1 MHALTESVGPS
12 GSGLDFRTAP
22 ENYRHW
28 SISIDGPVASLV
40 MAVDEDSPAA
50 AGYELKLNS
59 YDIGVDIEL
68 YDAVQRLRFEHPEVR
83 TVVLSSGIQGMFCA
97 GANIRMLGTSSH
109 SHKVNFC
116 KFTNETRNSIEDA
129 SQNSRQ
135 TYIAALNGTAAGGGY
150 ELALATE
157 YLMLIDD
164 GNAAVSL
171 PEVPLLAVLPGT
183 GGLTRVVDKRK
194 VRRDLADVF
203 CTVEEGMKG
212 KRAVDWRLVD
222 EMVPRSKFDER
233 VTEKALELAAKSDR
247 PENEDGIKLERL
259 ERAEEEN
266 EIRYPFVTVT
276 LDREGRT
283 ATLEIEAPD
292 SDAPSSVE
300 EIKKQ
305 AVNFWPLA
313 VIRAIDDALLH
324 LRFNEPT
331 LGTLIVKTSGDGLRI
346 ATYDALLDQNR
357 DDWLVREILL
367 YMQRTYKRL
376 DVTSRTTFAFIEPGS
391 CFVGMLA
398 DLLFSVDRSY
408 MLDGQLDDR
417 PAATIRLSEL
427 NFGTL
432 RMANGLTRLE
442 TRFLDDDDSLES
454 VHKLVGTD
462 LDAEAALDAGLIT
475 YAPDDI
481 DWEDE
486 IRLLLEERASFSPDA
501 LTGMEANLRFA
512 GPETLETKIF
522 GRLSAWQ
529 NWIFQRPNAAGSE
542 GALKLYGTGK
552 RAKYDRGRV

>member
-1 MHALTESVGPS
+1 MHALTDTAGQAGP
-12 GSGLDFRTAP
+12 GLDFRTAP
-22 ENYRHW
+22 DDYHHW
-28 SISIDGPVASLV
+28 SISIDGPVARLV

-50 AGYELKLNS
+50 EGYELKLNS

-68 YDAVQRLRFEHPEVR
+68 YDAVQRLRFERPEVR
-83 TVVLSSGIQGMFCA
+83 SVVISSGIQGMFCA

-129 SQNSRQ
+129 SMHSGQ

-233 VTEKALELAAKSDR
+233 VTEKALELAARSDR
-247 PENEDGIKLERL
+247 PENEEGITLDRL
-259 ERAEEEN
+259 ERIEEED

-276 LDREGRT
+276 LDREGRS
-283 ATLEIEAPD
+283 ATLEIQAPD
-292 SDAPSSVE
+292 SDAPGSVD

-305 AVNFWPLA
+305 GVNFWPLA
-313 VIRAIDDALLH
+313 VIRALDDALLH

-331 LGTLIVKTSGDGLRI
+331 LGTLIIKTSGDGSRI
-346 ATYDALLDQNR
+346 AAYDALLDQYR

-367 YMQRTYKRL
+367 YTRRAYKRL
-376 DVTSRTTFAFIEPGS
+376 DVTSRTTFAFVEPGS

-398 DLLFSVDRSY
+398 DLLFAVDRSY

-417 PAATIRLSEL
+417 PAPTIRLTEL
-427 NFGTL
+427 NFGSL

-442 TRFLDDDDSLES
+442 TRFLDDDESLGNAR
-454 VHKLVGTD
+454 KLTGQD
-462 LDAEAALDAGLIT
+462 LDAEAAMDAGLIT

-529 NWIFQRPNAAGSE
+529 NWIFQRPNAAGNE

>member
-1 MHALTESVGPS
+1 MHALSEQSEQS
-12 GSGLDFRTAP
+12 RAELDFRTSP
-22 ENYRHW
+22 EQYRHW
-28 SISIDGPVASLV
+28 RISIDGPVARLV
-40 MAVDEDSPAA
+40 MEVDEDSPHAP
-50 AGYELKLNS
+50 GYELKLNS

-68 YDAVQRLRFEHPEVR
+68 YDAVQRLRFERPEVQ
-83 TVVLSSGIQGMFCA
+83 TVVITSGIQTMFCA
-97 GANIRMLGTSSH
+97 GANIRMLGISSH
-109 SHKVNFC
+109 AHKVNFC
-116 KFTNETRNSIEDA
+116 KFTNETRNAIEDA
-129 SQNSRQ
+129 SRNSRQ
-135 TYIAALNGTAAGGGY
+135 TYMAALNGTAAGGGY

-183 GGLTRVVDKRK
+183 GGLTRIVDKRK

-212 KRAVDWRLVD
+212 KRAVEWRLID
-222 EMVPRSKFDER
+222 ETVPRSKFDER
-233 VTEKALELAAKSDR
+233 VTEKALELAANSDR
-247 PENEDGIKLERL
+247 PTNEPGIKLERL
-259 ERAEEEN
+259 ERSEEDN

-276 LDREGRT
+276 LDRHGRS
-283 ATLEIEAPD
+283 ATLEIRAPED
-292 SDAPSSVE
+292 DAPTSVD

-305 AVNFWPLA
+305 GVDFWPLA
-313 VIRAIDDALLH
+313 VARALDDALLH
-324 LRFNEPT
+324 LRFNEPM
-331 LGTLIVKTSGDGLRI
+331 LGTLIIKTSGDGGRI
-346 ATYDALLDQNR
+346 PAYDALLIENQ
-357 DDWLVREILL
+357 DDWLAREILL
-367 YMQRTYKRL
+367 YLQRTYKRL
-376 DVTSRTTFAFIEPGS
+376 DVTSRTTFAFVEPGS

-398 DLLFSVDRSY
+398 DLLFAVDRTY
-408 MLDGQLDDR
+408 MLDGQLDDH
-417 PAATIRLSEL
+417 PAPTIQLSEL
-427 NFGTL
+427 SFGVL

-442 TRFLDDDDSLES
+442 TRFLDDDES
-454 VHKLVGTD
+454 VGNANKLTGQK
-462 LDAEAALDAGLIT
+462 LDAQEAMAAGLVT

-529 NWIFQRPNAAGSE
+529 NWIFQRPNAAGES

-552 RAKYDRGRV
+552 RARYDRRRV

>member
-1 MHALTESVGPS
+1 MHALSETVRKSLD
-12 GSGLDFRTAP
+12 GLDFRTAP
-22 ENYRHW
+22 EHYRHW
-28 SISIDGPVASLV
+28 SVSIDGPVARLV

-50 AGYELKLNS
+50 DGYELKLNS

-83 TVVLSSGIQGMFCA
+83 SVVISSGIQGMFCA

-129 SQNSRQ
+129 SQHSRQ

-183 GGLTRVVDKRK
+183 GGLTRIVDKRK

-212 KRAVDWRLVD
+212 KRAVEWRLID

-233 VTEKALELAAKSDR
+233 VTEKALELAANSDR
-247 PENEDGIKLERL
+247 PENESGIKLERL
-259 ERAEEEN
+259 EREEREN
-266 EIRYPFVTVT
+266 EIRYTYLKVT
-276 LDREGRT
+276 LDREARS
-283 ATLEIEAPD
+283 ATLEVQAPD
-292 SDAPSSVE
+292 DDAPADVAG
-300 EIKKQ
+300 IKSLG
-305 AVNFWPLA
+305 VRFWPLA
-313 VIRAIDDALLH
+313 VTRAIDDALLH

-331 LGTLIVKTSGDGLRI
+331 LGTLIIKTSGGGDRI
-346 ATYDALLDQNR
+346 AAYDALLDANR

-367 YMQRTYKRL
+367 YLQRAYKRL
-376 DVTSRTTFAFIEPGS
+376 DVTSRTTFAFVEPGS

-398 DLLFSVDRSY
+398 ELLFAVDRSY
-408 MLDGQLDDR
+408 MLDGQLDER
-417 PAATIRLSEL
+417 PAPTIRLTEL

-442 TRFLDDDDSLES
+442 TRFLDDEESLENA
-454 VHKLVGTD
+454 HKLVGTD
-462 LDAEAALDAGLIT
+462 LDAQAALDAGLIT

-481 DWEDE
+481 DWDDE

-512 GPETLETKIF
+512 GPETLESKIF

-529 NWIFQRPNAAGSE
+529 NWIFQRPNAAGNE

-552 RAKYDRGRV
+552 RAKYDHGRV

>member
-1 MHALTESVGPS
+1 MHALSENTPVQAAQI
-12 GSGLDFRTAP
+12 DFRTSP
-22 ENYRHW
+22 DQYRHW
-28 SISIDGPVASLV
+28 TIAIDGPVARLI
-40 MAVDEDSPAA
+40 MAVDEGSPHAP
-50 AGYELKLNS
+50 GYELKLNS

-83 TVVLSSGIQGMFCA
+83 AVVITSGIQAMFCA
-97 GANIRMLGTSSH
+97 GANIRMLGISSH

-116 KFTNETRNSIEDA
+116 KFTNETRNAIEDA
-129 SQNSRQ
+129 SLRSGQ
-135 TYIAALNGTAAGGGY
+135 TYLAALNGTAAGGGY
-150 ELALATE
+150 ELALSTE

-183 GGLTRVVDKRK
+183 GGLTRLVDKRL

-212 KRAVDWRLVD
+212 KRAVQWRLID
-222 EMVPRSKFDER
+222 ETVPRSKFDER
-233 VTEKALELAAKSDR
+233 VTEKALEFAANSDR
-247 PENEDGIKLERL
+247 PADEPGIKLEWL
-259 ERAEEEN
+259 ERSEEEN

-276 LDREGRT
+276 LDRDGRS
-283 ATLEIEAPD
+283 ATLEIHAPED
-292 SDAPSSVE
+292 DAPATVDA
-300 EIKKQ
+300 IKKQ
-305 AVNFWPLA
+305 GANFWPLA
-313 VIRAIDDALLH
+313 VARALDDALLH

-331 LGTLIVKTSGDGLRI
+331 LGTLIIKTAGDGDRI
-346 ATYDALLDQNR
+346 AAYDAMLTGNR
-357 DDWLVREILL
+357 DDWLIREILL
-367 YMQRTYKRL
+367 YLQRTYKRL
-376 DVTSRTTFAFIEPGS
+376 DVTSRTTFAFVEPGS

-398 DLLFSVDRSY
+398 DLLFAVDRSY

-417 PAATIRLSEL
+417 PAPTIQLSEL
-427 NFGTL
+427 SFGAL
-432 RMANGLTRLE
+432 RMSNGLTRLE
-442 TRFLDDDDSLES
+442 TRFLGDDEG
-454 VHKLVGTD
+454 VGNAKKLLGQN
-462 LDAEAALDAGLIT
+462 LDAQAAMDAGLIT
-475 YAPDDI
+475 FAPDEI

-529 NWIFQRPNAAGSE
+529 NWIFQRPNAAGES

>member
-1 MHALTESVGPS
+1 MHALTESADQAGR
-12 GSGLDFRTAP
+12 GLEFRTAP
-22 ENYRHW
+22 EHYRHW
-28 SISIDGPVASLV
+28 SFSIDGPVATLV

-50 AGYELKLNS
+50 DGYELKLNS

-83 TVVLSSGIQGMFCA
+83 TVVISSGIQGMFCA

-129 SQNSRQ
+129 SQHSRQ

-212 KRAVDWRLVD
+212 KRAVDWRLID

-233 VTEKALELAAKSDR
+233 VREKALEIAALSDR
-247 PENEDGIKLERL
+247 PEDEAGIQLDRL
-259 ERAEEEN
+259 ERSIEED
-266 EIRYPFVTVT
+266 EIRYPFVTVM
-276 LDREGRT
+276 LDREGRS
-283 ATLEIEAPD
+283 ATLEIEGPE
-292 SDAPSSVE
+292 SDAPANIDD
-300 EIKKQ
+300 IKNQGVK
-305 AVNFWPLA
+305 FWPLA
-313 VIRAIDDALLH
+313 TIRAIDDALLH

-331 LGTLIVKTSGDGLRI
+331 LGTLIIKTSGDGNRI
-346 ATYDALLDQNR
+346 AAYDALLDQNR

-367 YMQRTYKRL
+367 YMQRSYKRL

-398 DLLFSVDRSY
+398 DLLFAVDRSY

-417 PAATIRLSEL
+417 PAPLIRLSEL

-442 TRFLDDDDSLES
+442 TRFLDDEESLEN

>member
-1 MHALTESVGPS
+1 MHALSNATNKAPAR
-12 GSGLDFRTAP
+12 LDFRTAP
-22 ENYRHW
+22 EQYRHW
-28 SISIDGPVASLV
+28 SISINGPVARLV
-40 MAVDEDSPAA
+40 MAVDEDSPSAD
-50 AGYELKLNS
+50 GYELKLNS

-83 TVVLSSGIQGMFCA
+83 SVVISSGIQGMFCA

-116 KFTNETRNSIEDA
+116 KFTNETRNSIENA
-129 SQNSRQ
+129 SNHSRQ

-164 GNAAVSL
+164 GNATVSL

-222 EMVPRSKFDER
+222 EMVPRSNFDER
-233 VTEKALELAAKSDR
+233 VTEKALELAATSDR
-247 PENEDGIKLERL
+247 PEGETGLRLDRL
-259 ERAEEEN
+259 ERSEEEG
-266 EIRYPFVTVT
+266 EIRYPFVAVK
-276 LDREGRT
+276 LDREGRS
-283 ATLEIEAPD
+283 ATLEVEAPD
-292 SDAPSSVE
+292 SDAPANVDD
-300 EIKKQ
+300 IKKQ
-305 AVNFWPLA
+305 GVSFWPLA

-331 LGTLIVKTSGDGLRI
+331 LGTLIIKTSGDGDRI
-346 ATYDALLDQNR
+346 AAYDALLDENR
-357 DDWLVREILL
+357 DNWLVREILL
-367 YMQRTYKRL
+367 YMQRTLKRL
-376 DVTSRTTFAFIEPGS
+376 DVTSRTTFAFVEPES

-398 DLLFSVDRSY
+398 DLLFAVDRSY
-408 MLDGQLDDR
+408 MLDGQLDER
-417 PAATIRLSEL
+417 PAPKIRLSEL
-427 NFGTL
+427 SFGAL
-432 RMANGLTRLE
+432 RMSNGLTRLE
-442 TRFLDDDDSLES
+442 TRFLGDDKSLGNAR
-454 VHKLVGTD
+454 KLVGSD
-462 LDAEAALDAGLIT
+462 LDAQAALDAGLIT

-529 NWIFQRPNAAGSE
+529 NWIFQRPNAAGES

>member
-1 MHALTESVGPS
+1 MHALTEFSNQAGR
-12 GSGLDFRTAP
+12 GLDFRTAP

-28 SISIDGPVASLV
+28 SISIDGPVATLL
-40 MAVDEDSPAA
+40 MAVDEDSPAVD
-50 AGYELKLNS
+50 GYELKLNS

-68 YDAVQRLRFEHPEVR
+68 YDAVQRLRFEHPEIR

-129 SQNSRQ
+129 SRHSGQ

-183 GGLTRVVDKRK
+183 GGLTRLVDKRK

-212 KRAVDWRLVD
+212 QRAVDWRLID
-222 EMVPRSKFDER
+222 EMVPRSIFEER
-233 VTEKALELAAKSDR
+233 VREKALEIAALSDR
-247 PENEDGIKLERL
+247 PEGEAGIQLDRL
-259 ERAEEEN
+259 ERSEEEN

-283 ATLEIEAPD
+283 ATLEIGAPD
-292 SDAPSSVE
+292 SDAPASVDE
-300 EIKKQ
+300 LKKQ
-305 AVNFWPLA
+305 GVKFWPLA
-313 VIRAIDDALLH
+313 VVRAIDDALLH

-331 LGTLIVKTSGDGLRI
+331 LGTLIIKTVGNSERI
-346 ATYDALLDQNR
+346 AAYDALLYQNR

-367 YMQRTYKRL
+367 YMQRSYKRL

-391 CFVGMLA
+391 CFVDMLA
-398 DLLFSVDRSY
+398 DLLFAVDRSY

-417 PAATIRLSEL
+417 PAPTIRLSEL

-442 TRFLDDDDSLES
+442 TRFLDDNESLEN

-462 LDAEAALDAGLIT
+462 LDAEAAMDAGLIT

>member
-1 MHALTESVGPS
+1 MQIASEISDKSAVK
-12 GSGLDFRTAP
+12 LDFRTAP
-22 ENYRHW
+22 DRYRHW
-28 SISIDGPVASLV
+28 SIAVDGPVAKLI
-40 MAVDEDSPAA
+40 MAVDEGSPFAD
-50 AGYELKLNS
+50 GYELKLNS
-59 YDIGVDIEL
+59 YDIGVDLEL
-68 YDAVQRLRFEHPEVR
+68 YDAQQRLRFEHPEVR
-83 TVVLSSGIQGMFCA
+83 TVVLTSGIDAMFCA

-116 KFTNETRNSIEDA
+116 KFTNETRNAIEDA
-129 SQNSRQ
+129 SRHSGQ
-135 TYIAALNGTAAGGGY
+135 TYMAALNGTAAGGGY

-212 KRAVDWRLVD
+212 QRAVDWRLID
-222 EMVPRSKFDER
+222 EMVPRSKFNQR
-233 VTEKALELAAKSDR
+233 VTEKALEFAALSDR
-247 PENEDGIKLERL
+247 PNGETGIIFERL
-259 ERAEEEN
+259 ERGEGEN
-266 EIRYPFVTVT
+266 EVRYPFVTVS
-276 LDREGRT
+276 LDRDGRN
-283 ATLEIEAPD
+283 ATLEIAAPD
-292 SDAPSSVE
+292 SDAPADVD

-305 AVNFWPLA
+305 GVNFWPLA
-313 VIRAIDDALLH
+313 VIRAMDDALLH

-331 LGTLIVKTSGDGLRI
+331 LGTLIIKTSGEGSRV
-346 ATYDALLDQNR
+346 ATYDTLLDSNR
-357 DDWLVREILL
+357 NDWLVREILL

-376 DVTSRTTFAFIEPGS
+376 DVTSRTTFAFVEQGS
-391 CFVGMLA
+391 CFCGMLA
-398 DLLFSVDRSY
+398 DLLFAVDRSY
-408 MLDGQLDDR
+408 MLDGRLDER
-417 PAATIRLSEL
+417 EAAKIQLSEL
-427 NFGTL
+427 SFGTL

-442 TRFLDDDDSLES
+442 TRFLDDERRLDD
-454 VHKLVGTD
+454 VHELVGKD
-462 LDAEAALDAGLIT
+462 LDAQEALEAGLIT

-529 NWIFQRPNAAGSE
+529 NWIFQRPNAAGTE

>member
-1 MHALTESVGPS
+1 MQAISETTDKPAAR
-12 GSGLDFRTAP
+12 LDFRTAP
-22 ENYRHW
+22 DEYRHW
-28 SISIDGPVASLV
+28 SISIDGPVATLI
-40 MAVDEDSPAA
+40 MAVDEDSPFAD
-50 AGYELKLNS
+50 GYELKLNS
-59 YDIGVDIEL
+59 YDIGVDVEL

-83 TVVLSSGIQGMFCA
+83 TVVLTSGIDAMFCA
-97 GANIRMLGTSSH
+97 GANIRMLGSSSH

-116 KFTNETRNSIEDA
+116 KFTNETRNAIED
-129 SQNSRQ
+129 SSLRSGQ
-135 TYIAALNGTAAGGGY
+135 TYMTALNGTAAGGGY

-164 GNAAVSL
+164 GNSAVSL

-212 KRAVDWRLVD
+212 QRAVDWRLVD
-222 EMVPRSKFDER
+222 EIVPRSKFDAR
-233 VTEKALELAAKSDR
+233 VREKALQLAATSDR
-247 PENEDGIKLERL
+247 PENESGIRLKRL
-259 ERAEEEN
+259 EREEDKD

-276 LDREGRT
+276 LDRAGRSGT
-283 ATLEIEAPD
+283 IEIMAPD
-292 SDAPSSVE
+292 RDAPADVDG
-300 EIKKQ
+300 IK
-305 AVNFWPLA
+305 AEGVSFWPLA
-313 VIRAIDDALLH
+313 VSRAIDDALLH
-324 LRFNEPT
+324 LRFNEPI
-331 LGTLIVKTSGDGLRI
+331 LGTLIIKTSGDGQRVAAYDELLRN
-346 ATYDALLDQNR
+346 NR
-357 DDWLVREILL
+357 DNWLVREILL
-367 YMQRTYKRL
+367 YMQRTFKRL
-376 DVTSRTTFAFIEPGS
+376 DVTSRTTFAFVEPGS

-398 DLLFSVDRSY
+398 DLLFAVDRSY

-417 PAATIRLSEL
+417 PAATIRLTEL
-427 NFGTL
+427 NFGAL
-432 RMANGLTRLE
+432 RMSNGLTRLE
-442 TRFLDDDDSLES
+442 TRFLGDSASL
-454 VHKLVGTD
+454 KNAQDLIGQG
-462 LDAEAALDAGLIT
+462 LDAAAALDAGLVT
-475 YAPDDI
+475 YTPDDI

-529 NWIFQRPNAAGSE
+529 NWIFQRPNAAGDS

>member
-1 MHALTESVGPS
+1 
-12 GSGLDFRTAP
+12 
-22 ENYRHW
+22 
-28 SISIDGPVASLV
+28 
-40 MAVDEDSPAA
+40 MAVDEDSPSAS
-50 AGYELKLNS
+50 GYELKRNS

-83 TVVLSSGIQGMFCA
+83 AVVITSGIQGMFCA

-129 SQNSRQ
+129 SANSRQ

-157 YLMLIDD
+157 HLMLIDD

-171 PEVPLLAVLPGT
+171 PGVPLLAVLPGT

-233 VTEKALELAAKSDR
+233 VNEKALELTILSDR
-247 PENEDGIKLERL
+247 PEGEKGITLDHLERSV
-259 ERAEEEN
+259 EDD
-266 EIRYPFVTVT
+266 EICYPFVTVS
-276 LDREGRT
+276 LDRDGRS
-283 ATLEIEAPD
+283 ATLKISAPD
-292 SDAPSSVE
+292 GDAPADVAG
-300 EIKKQ
+300 IKKQ
-305 AVNFWPLA
+305 GVNFWPLA
-313 VIRAIDDALLH
+313 VVRAIDDALLH

-331 LGTLIVKTSGDGLRI
+331 LGTLIIKSIGDGGRI
-346 ATYDALLDQNR
+346 TTCDALLDANR
-357 DDWLVREILL
+357 DDWFVREILL
-367 YMQRTYKRL
+367 YMQRAYKRL
-376 DVTSRTTFAFIEPGS
+376 DVTSRTTFAFVEQGS

-398 DLLFSVDRSY
+398 ELLFAVDRSY
-408 MLDGQLDDR
+408 MLLGQLDNR
-417 PAATIRLSEL
+417 PAATIQLSEL

-442 TRFLDDDDSLES
+442 TRFLDDQERLDNVYE
-454 VHKLVGTD
+454 LVGKE
-462 LDAEAALDAGLIT
+462 LEAPEALEAGLIT
-475 YAPDDI
+475 FAPDDI

-529 NWIFQRPNAAGSE
+529 NWIFQRPNATGSE

>member
-1 MHALTESVGPS
+1 MTEITNKTPQRI
-12 GSGLDFRTAP
+12 DFRTAP
-22 ENYRHW
+22 DQYRHW
-28 SISIDGPVASLV
+28 SISIDGPVATLI
-40 MAVDEDSPAA
+40 MAVDENSPFAE
-50 AGYELKLNS
+50 GYELKLNS
-59 YDIGVDIEL
+59 YDIGVDVEL

-83 TVVLSSGIQGMFCA
+83 TVVMTSGLDTMFCA

-109 SHKVNFC
+109 PHKVNFC
-116 KFTNETRNSIEDA
+116 KFTNETRNAIEDA
-129 SQNSRQ
+129 SHNSGQ
-135 TYIAALNGTAAGGGY
+135 TYMAALNGTAAGGGY

-183 GGLTRVVDKRK
+183 GGLTRIVDKRK

-212 KRAVDWRLVD
+212 QRAVDWRLID

-233 VTEKALELAAKSDR
+233 VREKSLELAEQSDR
-247 PENEDGIKLERL
+247 PEGESGIQLDRL
-259 ERAEEEN
+259 ERTEEDKQ
-266 EIRYPFVTVT
+266 IRYPFVTVT
-276 LDREGRT
+276 LDPDART
-283 ATLEIEAPD
+283 ATLEIQGPD
-292 SDAPSSVE
+292 SDAPGDVDA
-300 EIKKQ
+300 IKKQ
-305 AVNFWPLA
+305 GVNFWPLA
-313 VIRAIDDALLH
+313 VTRAIDDALLH

-331 LGTLIVKTSGDGLRI
+331 LGTLIIKTTGDGTRV
-346 ATYDALLDQNR
+346 AAYDALLGATQDN
-357 DDWLVREILL
+357 WLVREILL
-367 YMQRTYKRL
+367 YLQRTYKRL

-391 CFVGMLA
+391 CFVGLLA
-398 DLLFSVDRSY
+398 DLLFAVDRSY
-408 MLDGQLDDR
+408 MLEGQIDDR
-417 PAATIRLSEL
+417 PAPTIQLSEL
-427 NFGTL
+427 SFGAL
-432 RMANGLTRLE
+432 LMPNGLTRLE
-442 TRFLDDDDSLES
+442 TRFLGESES
-454 VHKLVGTD
+454 VDNARQLIGKD

-512 GPETLETKIF
+512 GPETMESKIF

-529 NWIFQRPNAAGSE
+529 NWIFQRPNAAGE
-542 GALKLYGTGK
+542 AGALKLYGTGK